1 MPPENHHRTHPQ
13 CTHRHTDTQTH
24 TKTNPSS
31 HARDEEE
38 HLDGA
43 VPDDV
48 ALQVPNRFDHPAVGL
63 VGRLLEHREH
73 ATTALGVIVGRG
85 GSTAVAVVGAAVRA
99 AEVRHDRHDHR
110 LVVVHVCVYGGGGV
124 AVGR

>member
-13 CTHRHTDTQTH
+13 YTHKDTH
-24 TKTNPSS
+24 TQTNPSS

-43 VPDDV
+43 VADDV

-63 VGRLLEHREH
+63 VGRLLEHRKH
-73 ATTALGVIVGRG
+73 ATTAPGVIVRRG

-110 LVVVHVCVYGGGGV
+110 LVVVHVCVYGGGDGV